1 MSKLN
6 SIWPRTVEGLRR
18 AARIALRGS
27 LVVDVDGEVWV
38 SEVERVARVLG
49 GTMCE

>member
-27 LVVDVDGEVWV
+27 LVVDGEVWV
-38 SEVERVARVLG
+38 SEAERAARVLG